1 MVQWHSTISQCA
13 LVFSYRVWITWMTDI
28 RHLLRLWLHH
38 TNYYSE
44 LPQILY
50 QQLNKSPSI
59 HIFYLSYLPVI
70 VGYWEGSMHS
80 HSYQITTSRWSYPV
94 QSKKAFK
101 LLSTIRTVIDNS
113 LDVPVVVVWMV
124 SDIKELLYF
133 PNQLLL
139 VSIYQT
145 VFTCL
150 LILPNKDTFTAK
162 DIHVH
167 SLMM

>member
-1 MVQWHSTISQCA
+1 
-13 LVFSYRVWITWMTDI
+13 MTDT
-28 RHLLRLWLHH
+28 RHLLGLWLHY
-38 TNYYSE
+38 TNHYSE
-44 LPQILY
+44 LPQILH

-59 HIFYLSYLPVI
+59 HIFCLSYLPVI
-70 VGYWEGSMHS
+70 VGYWEGLMRS

-101 LLSTIRTVIDNS
+101 LLSTIRTIIDNS
-113 LDVPVVVVWMV
+113 LDIPVVVIWIV
-124 SDIKELLYF
+124 SNIKELLYF

-139 VSIYQT
+139 VPIYQT

-150 LILPNKDTFTAK
+150 LILPNKDASTAE
-162 DIHVH
+162 DVHVY